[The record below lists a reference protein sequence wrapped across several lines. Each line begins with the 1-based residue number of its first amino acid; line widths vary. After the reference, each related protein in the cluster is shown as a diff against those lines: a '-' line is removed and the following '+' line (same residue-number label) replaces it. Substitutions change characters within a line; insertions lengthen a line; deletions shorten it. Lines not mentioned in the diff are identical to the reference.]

1 MEFWPVL
8 SCNMIS
14 GSLDTLGKQHKRTD
28 QVCYSTV
35 LCSEPSNSRIIGPN
49 LAPHE
54 GFAVVFKGCRIRPF
68 VCKVKTAQVLP
79 PSHPMLK
86 IQVRMG
92 NCLSASLRHGWWR
105 K

>member
-35 LCSEPSNSRIIGPN
+35 LCSDPSNSRIIGPN

-68 VCKVKTAQVLP
+68 VCKGEDSTGIATFP
-79 PSHPMLK
+79 PHAKNSS
-86 IQVRMG
+86 QDG
-92 NCLSASLRHGWWR
+92 QLSQC
-105 K
+105 